1 MRSQHTTCMCAHAC
15 MHARARGVH
24 ARARAFKNSVSLGS
38 KRLPLV
44 PLSACA
50 RVCRFRSQCTP
61 STQAFVVAS
70 ASTAASVAVQ
80 TAISVS
86 LLACAHALLSSSWR

>member
-1 MRSQHTTCMCAHAC
+1 MR
-15 MHARARGVH
+15 ARARSVH
-24 ARARAFKNSVSLGS
+24 ARRAFKNSVSLGS

-50 RVCRFRSQCTP
+50 RVCRFRSQCTH
-61 STQAFVVAS
+61 STQASVVTS
-70 ASTAASVAVQ
+70 ASTAASVAMQ

-86 LLACAHALLSSSWR
+86 LLKHADFNTNRGRPDLK